1 MEIEDLITVKDV
13 LRKQQQNDYS
23 LTLFVKKI
31 SEIARK
37 FVYSMELNLD
47 NLKRLID
54 DLRVTTL
61 FDRLFRWHKIKDQ
74 LIDANGDL
82 QKLAFRI
89 NEQSAANTKLENL
102 LLIEQTSFKNLREAQ
117 SKTSIEYQVLKESS
131 HHTAKQI
138 EEFQHQIAT
147 LTEQNKNYFNRGSEL
162 AKDLASLRHKLE
174 TAEADLLKANNQVLQ
189 YNKNDEFRRQ
199 EHSNAIASLKQV
211 QESVQRAR
219 EQEIQ
224 ERNANE
230 IERITKLKET
240 WINHEENVK
249 NRIKI
254 ICSKHAI
261 DYVEKVPFKGK
272 PDNTLKINDEFII
285 FDAKSPAN
293 EDLSNFPYYVKS
305 QAESAIKYVKEEG
318 VRREVFLV
326 VPTNTLDQIEQF
338 EFRLADYSV
347 YVISLDSLE
356 PIILA
361 LRKIED
367 YEFAEQ
373 LSPEERENICRVI
386 GKFVHLS
393 KRRIQIDGFF
403 AKQFF
408 ELVYRSEADLP
419 KEILEKVVEFER
431 AEKLNPPIERRAKQ
445 ISTKEL
451 ENDTNK
457 LNTEADQKGI
467 LTQQALISREI
478 NKVPLYTEI
487 EPRDESQPDL
497 FSGR

>member
-1 MEIEDLITVKDV
+1 
-13 LRKQQQNDYS
+13 
-23 LTLFVKKI
+23 
-31 SEIARK
+31 
-37 FVYSMELNLD
+37 MELNLD
-47 NLKRLID
+47 NLKRLFE
-54 DLRVTTL
+54 DLKAITF
-61 FDRLFRWHKIKDQ
+61 FDRLFRWNKIKNQ
-74 LIDANGDL
+74 LIDSNGDL
-82 QKLAFRI
+82 QKLVARL
-89 NEQSAANTKLENL
+89 NELTSTNTKLDNQL
-102 LLIEQTSFKNLREAQ
+102 LMEQTASKNFQDANHR
-117 SKTSIEYQVLKESS
+117 TNTDYQVLKESS
-131 HHTAKQI
+131 STLAKQV
-138 EEFQHQIAT
+138 EGLQNQIAT
-147 LTEQNKNYFNRGSEL
+147 LTEQNKNYLNRGTEL
-162 AKDLASLRHKLE
+162 AKELAIVKQKLE
-174 TAEADLLKANNQVLQ
+174 TTESDLLKANNLVLQ
-189 YNKNDEFRRQ
+189 AKKDEEFRMQ
-199 EHSNAIASLKQV
+199 EHSNAIASLKQIQV
-211 QESVQRAR
+211 GVQRSR
-219 EQEIQ
+219 EEEVN
-224 ERNANE
+224 ERNKTE

-240 WINHEENVK
+240 WVNHEENVR

-261 DYVEKVPFKGK
+261 DYIEKVPFKGK
-272 PDNTLKINDEFII
+272 PDNTLQINDEFII

-305 QAESAIKYVKEEG
+305 QAEGAIKYVREEG

-326 VPTNTLDQIEQF
+326 IPTNTLDQIEQF
-338 EFRLADYSV
+338 EYRLADYSV
-347 YVISLDSLE
+347 YIISLDSLE

-419 KEILEKVVEFER
+419 KEVLDKVIEFER

-451 ENDTNK
+451 ENDANK
-457 LNTEADQKGI
+457 LSNEADQKGI
-467 LTQQALISREI
+467 LTQQSLISKEL
-478 NKVPLYTEI
+478 NKLPLYTET
-487 EPRDESQPDL
+487 RDSKNENQPGL
-497 FSGR
+497 FDQ

>member
-1 MEIEDLITVKDV
+1 
-13 LRKQQQNDYS
+13 
-23 LTLFVKKI
+23 
-31 SEIARK
+31 
-37 FVYSMELNLD
+37 MELDLD
-47 NLKRLID
+47 NLKRLFE
-54 DLRVTTL
+54 DLKVITF
-61 FDRLFRWHKIKDQ
+61 FDRLFRWNKIKNQ
-74 LIDANGDL
+74 LIDSNGDL
-82 QKLAFRI
+82 QKLVARL
-89 NEQSAANTKLENL
+89 NELTSTNTKLENQFS
-102 LLIEQTSFKNLREAQ
+102 IEQSASKNLQDTYNR
-117 SKTSIEYQVLKESS
+117 TNTEYQVLKEFSS
-131 HHTAKQI
+131 NLAKQI
-138 EEFQHQIAT
+138 EGFQNQIAT
-147 LTEQNKNYFNRGSEL
+147 LTEQNKNYLSRGTEL
-162 AKDLASLRHKLE
+162 AKELTILKQKLE
-174 TAEADLLKANNQVLQ
+174 TTESDLLKANNQVLHA
-189 YNKNDEFRRQ
+189 NKDEAFRRQ
-199 EHSNAIASLKQV
+199 EHSNAMASLKH
-211 QESVQRAR
+211 
-219 EQEIQ
+219 IQ
-224 ERNANE
+224 ERVQRGRDEEINERNKTE

-240 WINHEENVK
+240 WVNHEDNVR

-261 DYVEKVPFKGK
+261 DYIEKVPFKGK
-272 PDNTLKINDEFII
+272 PDNTLQINDEFII

-293 EDLSNFPYYVKS
+293 EDLSNFPHYVKS

-326 VPTNTLDQIEQF
+326 IPTNTLEQIEQF
-338 EFRLADYSV
+338 EYRLADYSV

-373 LSPEERENICRVI
+373 LSPEERENICRII

-419 KEILEKVVEFER
+419 KEVLDSVVEFER

-451 ENDTNK
+451 ENDSNK
-457 LNTEADQKGI
+457 LNNEADQKGI
-467 LTQQALISREI
+467 VTQQSLISKEL
-478 NKVPLYTEI
+478 NKLPLYTEI
-487 EPRDESQPDL
+487 SDSKNENQPGL
-497 FSGR
+497 FDQ

>member
-1 MEIEDLITVKDV
+1 MNFIVI
-13 LRKQQQNDYS
+13 
-23 LTLFVKKI
+23 
-31 SEIARK
+31 
-37 FVYSMELNLD
+37 MELNLD
-47 NLKRLID
+47 NLKRLIE
-54 DLRVTTL
+54 DLKVITF
-61 FDRLFRWHKIKDQ
+61 FDRLFRWNKIKNQ
-74 LIDANGDL
+74 LIDSNGDL
-82 QKLAFRI
+82 QKLVGRL
-89 NEQSAANTKLENL
+89 NELTLTNAKLENQL
-102 LLIEQTSFKNLREAQ
+102 SIEQTASKNFQDTNNR
-117 SKTSIEYQVLKESS
+117 TNTEYQVLKESS
-131 HHTAKQI
+131 SNLAKQI
-138 EEFQHQIAT
+138 ESLQNQIAT
-147 LTEQNKNYFNRGSEL
+147 LTEQNKNYLNRGTEL
-162 AKDLASLRHKLE
+162 AKELAIVKQKLE
-174 TAEADLLKANNQVLQ
+174 TTEGDLLKANNEVLHA
-189 YNKNDEFRRQ
+189 KKDEEFRMQ
-199 EHSNAIASLKQV
+199 EHSNAMASLKQIQV
-211 QESVQRAR
+211 GVQRAR
-219 EQEIQ
+219 EEEID
-224 ERNANE
+224 ERNKTE

-240 WINHEENVK
+240 WVNHEENVR

-261 DYVEKVPFKGK
+261 EYVERVPFKGK
-272 PDNTLKINDEFII
+272 PDNTLQINDEFII

-305 QAESAIKYVKEEG
+305 QAESAIKYVREEG

-326 VPTNTLDQIEQF
+326 IPTNTLDQIEQF
-338 EFRLADYSV
+338 EYRLADYSV

-373 LSPEERENICRVI
+373 LSPEERENICRII

-419 KEILEKVVEFER
+419 KEVLDKVVEFER

-451 ENDTNK
+451 ESDTNK
-457 LNTEADQKGI
+457 LSNEADQKGI
-467 LTQQALISREI
+467 LTQQSLISKEI
-478 NKVPLYTEI
+478 NKLPLYTDVSDSKNE
-487 EPRDESQPDL
+487 RQRGLFDE
-497 FSGR
+497 

>member
-1 MEIEDLITVKDV
+1 
-13 LRKQQQNDYS
+13 
-23 LTLFVKKI
+23 
-31 SEIARK
+31 
-37 FVYSMELNLD
+37 MELNLD

-54 DLRVTTL
+54 DLKVVTL
-61 FDRLFRWHKIKDQ
+61 FDRLFRWQKIKNQ

-82 QKLAFRI
+82 QKLAI
-89 NEQSAANTKLENL
+89 KLDDLTSTKTKLESQ
-102 LLIEQTSFKNLREAQ
+102 LLIDQTSARNLQESNSRVN
-117 SKTSIEYQVLKESS
+117 TEYQVLKESS
-131 HHTAKQI
+131 NNIAKQF
-138 EEFQHQIAT
+138 EELQHQIAT

-162 AKDLASLRHKLE
+162 AKDFASVRQKLE
-174 TAEADLLKANNQVLQ
+174 TADADLVKANNLVLQ
-189 YNKNDEFRRQ
+189 YSKNDEFRRQ
-199 EHSNAIASLKQV
+199 EHSNAVASLKQIQDTIQASRDKEV
-211 QESVQRAR
+211 QA
-219 EQEIQ
+219 
-224 ERNANE
+224 RNALE

-240 WINHEENVK
+240 WLNHEENVK

-261 DYVEKVPFKGK
+261 EYVDKVPFKGK

-293 EDLSNFPYYVKS
+293 EDLSNFPFYVKS
-305 QAESAIKYVKEEG
+305 QAEGVIKYIKEEG

-338 EFRLADYSV
+338 EYRLADYSV

-361 LRKIED
+361 LRRIED

-419 KEILEKVVEFER
+419 KEVLEKVVEFER
-431 AEKLNPPIERRAKQ
+431 AEKLNPPIERRARQ

-467 LTQQALISREI
+467 LTQQTLISREI
-478 NKVPLYTEI
+478 NKLPLYTEI
-487 EPRDESQPDL
+487 EPRRENQPDL
-497 FSGR
+497 FSGHQ